1 VLRVAFAVAVVA
13 AFGVPVGSASGYSVG
28 TPVVASPVTS
38 PFDPCAAQPDQDVD
52 PDAPANFE
60 NTSVEPNVAVNPTNG
75 ANVIGV
81 FQEDRWFDGGAHG
94 LEAGIS
100 QDGGAHYGNNWAA
113 FSACSGNPNEP
124 PRATDPWVSFDA
136 GGRAYQIGLSVENGQ
151 LTGPSSVSVST
162 STNRGMDWTTP
173 LDIRVVDDP
182 TGVDFLDKEQITADP
197 YRAGHAVAIWIEGNL
212 PGENISINKLAHA
225 FSYRGTPMVSTT
237 FDGGS
242 TWSAPRAMT
251 GMNGY
256 FQGNQAVVEPDG
268 TIVDVFAALFKGSG
282 VQPNGNGVYMGMMR
296 STNGGKTWSAP
307 TKIAPLRTVGTSA
320 DGHPLRV
327 GDYIPDIAVD
337 PSDGNLYVTWAD
349 GMGGAPNKIAFVR
362 STDGGRHWSAPVAVS
377 THDSVPSFNHAVTVA
392 NDGTVAAVWM
402 DTVGNDDATTAD
414 GIPTDVYV
422 RSSSDGGRTWGD
434 AQVIDSFDFSKA
446 PDTERGYFLGDY
458 EGLAPI
464 GAHDLLAFIGVAGND
479 ANSALVHS
487 IRLGG

>member
-1 VLRVAFAVAVVA
+1 
-13 AFGVPVGSASGYSVG
+13 
-28 TPVVASPVTS
+28 
-38 PFDPCAAQPDQDVD
+38 
-52 PDAPANFE
+52 
-60 NTSVEPNVAVNPTNG
+60 
-75 ANVIGV
+75 
-81 FQEDRWFDGGAHG
+81 
-94 LEAGIS
+94 
-100 QDGGAHYGNNWAA
+100 
-113 FSACSGNPNEP
+113 
-124 PRATDPWVSFDA
+124 
-136 GGRAYQIGLSVENGQ
+136 
-151 LTGPSSVSVST
+151 
-162 STNRGMDWTTP
+162 
-173 LDIRVVDDP
+173 
-182 TGVDFLDKEQITADP
+182 
-197 YRAGHAVAIWIEGNL
+197 
-212 PGENISINKLAHA
+212 
-225 FSYRGTPMVSTT
+225 MVSTT